1 MHKSSNVARLC
12 CEVTRA
18 RTEAR
23 TRSKVAEN
31 RPCEARACKN
41 ECQDSPSASMVPSLA
56 AYCSHRRRREDI
68 HYVELVRSAQE
79 CRGTARFQSLS
90 RQSCRDGAAQGA
102 APWRGAELFLQTAN
116 CIKIIMMSEFFDSL
130 AEKLPLV
137 TAMVRNAVT
146 RHTCSTAERR
156 KRPDPAPPSASLLR
170 LHPGVQKCLQSRRKT
185 RYTSPP
191 GKVAPSIPSP
201 PPLLPLNSCIHCSQR
216 VQHGAAAPPLPVQ
229 CPLVLRPPGDLS
241 IAWSRSGS
249 RR

>member
-1 MHKSSNVARLC
+1 MPRHS
-12 CEVTRA
+12 EIP
-18 RTEAR
+18 
-23 TRSKVAEN
+23 VAEQA
-31 RPCEARACKN
+31 E
-41 ECQDSPSASMVPSLA
+41 
-56 AYCSHRRRREDI
+56 
-68 HYVELVRSAQE
+68 
-79 CRGTARFQSLS
+79 LS
-90 RQSCRDGAAQGA
+90 RRCSARSGTVEGCRT
-102 APWRGAELFLQTAN
+102 LCKLLLCLLLILQTAN
-116 CIKIIMMSEFFDSL
+116 CIKIRKVAVCRWS
-130 AEKLPLV
+130 V
-137 TAMVRNAVT
+137 VRNAVT

-216 VQHGAAAPPLPVQ
+216 VQHGAAAPLLPVQ